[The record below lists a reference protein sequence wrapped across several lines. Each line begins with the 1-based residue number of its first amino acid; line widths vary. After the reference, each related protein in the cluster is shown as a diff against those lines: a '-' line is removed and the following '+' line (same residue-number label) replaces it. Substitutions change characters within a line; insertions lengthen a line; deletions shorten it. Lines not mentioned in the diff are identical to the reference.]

1 MLTFAV
7 ENFAALWPAA
17 QPLMLEHWEEVGADK
32 GQAKFSLDVPT
43 FEVLDKCGML
53 QVVVARNAG
62 RIVGYSMVI
71 VRKHMHYDLLCGFE
85 DAFFLSPK
93 ERKGLAGVRL
103 LRETAKAAK
112 ARGVQKLFWHSK
124 TIKPLGTLFERLG
137 YVKSDEIYSK
147 WL

>member
-1 MLTFAV
+1 
-7 ENFAALWPAA
+7 
-17 QPLMLEHWEEVGADK
+17 
-32 GQAKFSLDVPT
+32 
-43 FEVLDKCGML
+43 
-53 QVVVARNAG
+53 
-62 RIVGYSMVI
+62 MVI